1 MAAVLTLPRE
11 GVIVFFFFFN
21 VTSSY
26 AREIR
31 RLADQLSEVSAR
43 LPGRAALR
51 ALVLDAAKP
60 KD

>member
-11 GVIVFFFFFN
+11 GGIVFFFFH